1 VSHERGNRGRDWMT
15 NRSRA
20 DDGPPKFTAEFV
32 RRLVERLFPVEE
44 RTAAA
49 ALLERYGPAAHER
62 EPLRVRVAALK
73 LSGGQLAKLESLMN
87 HARRDYRD
95 ILAWAEYPEEMTQP
109 TWGLALPEVERIRA
123 ADRAQYLAWLAE
135 HGDS

>member
-1 VSHERGNRGRDWMT
+1 MQAFRWRRRGLPRYRAYPHFPSGPGSGAPVPAAVGWRLARGARIERARDPT
-15 NRSRA
+15 PVIA
-20 DDGPPKFTAEFV
+20 
-32 RRLVERLFPVEE
+32 RR
-44 RTAAA
+44 AA
-49 ALLERYGPAAHER
+49 ALLERDGAAAHER

-73 LSGGQLAKLESLMN
+73 
-87 HARRDYRD
+87 
-95 ILAWAEYPEEMTQP
+95 YPEEMTQP